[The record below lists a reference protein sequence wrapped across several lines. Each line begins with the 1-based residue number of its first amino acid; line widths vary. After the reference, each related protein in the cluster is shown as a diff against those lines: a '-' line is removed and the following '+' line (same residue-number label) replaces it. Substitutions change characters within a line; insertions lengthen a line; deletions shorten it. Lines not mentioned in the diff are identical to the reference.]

1 VSSNQKKYM
10 NHDWIE
16 YSEYYMSQCVKC
28 SAKKFKERN
37 HGDYIW
43 VYYTDEHP
51 FGSLESPKCKK
62 IKKYI
67 FQAQNNF
74 KDKIYFLPSVSF
86 IYGKLRGG
94 YIITIEW
101 LWLEVSITILK

>member
-1 VSSNQKKYM
+1 M
-10 NHDWIE
+10 NHDWIK
-16 YSEYYMSQCVKC
+16 YSDHMSQCVEC
-28 SAKKFKERN
+28 SAKKFKEPN
-37 HGDYIW
+37 HGDYIS
-43 VYYTDEHP
+43 VYYTDENP

-74 KDKIYFLPSVSF
+74 KDKIQLLPSVSF

-94 YIITIEW
+94 YIMTIEW
-101 LWLEVSITILK
+101 LWFEVSLTILK